1 MSRLKNAFGNFKKGI
16 MQANMT
22 TFGLMECIQYYLNE
36 LEEAVDEEPASVT
49 SLSDLDDVDIDDPE
63 SGDVLIH
70 DGDEWINGQLAEVS
84 YTGDYGDL
92 VNTPAIPS
100 KTSDLT
106 NDSGFITS
114 ADIPPIPSKT
124 SDLTND
130 SGFITSASLPTKT
143 SDLTND
149 SGFITSASL
158 PTKISDLTND
168 EGFTSTSWTQVQTTG
183 TKIAEISINGAS
195 TDVYA
200 PTSGGSSGHTILND
214 SGTAMTDRSNLQ
226 FDDLSVTDD
235 SVNDKTIVS
244 ASGKADKSDLTSI
257 FENGSTASQAISNGT
272 YFYLNGTLVR
282 AISAIASGAT
292 FTSGTNYETV
302 TAGALNELTQ
312 LTPIG
317 LTVRSNYSS
326 KITIVSNSSY
336 KYGRVVV
343 INMRFTVSDS
353 ISGGGSAVL
362 FLNDIPPL
370 TSAGVSSGI
379 GSLYC
384 QISNIRFALLGNG
397 AISLPSGYTLTA
409 RDYYISGSYISAN

>member
-124 SDLTND
+124 SDLVND

-168 EGFTSTSWTQVQTTG
+168 EGFTSTSWTQIQTTG
-183 TKIAEISINGAS
+183 TKIAEIDIDGTT

-257 FENGSTASQAISNGT
+257 VQSGSTATQAISNGT

-292 FTSGTNYETV
+292 FTNGTNYEVV
-302 TAGALNELTQ
+302 TAGGLNS
-312 LTPIG
+312 II
-317 LTVRSNYSS
+317 SS
-326 KITIVSNSSY
+326 LSTTTATIAINSSY
-336 KYGRVVV
+336 KYNNDATATKSWNTVMLKIPTLTHLNANGSSILGTIPIGYRPSEVVSKTTV
-343 INMRFTVSDS
+343 ANNSGVLIKYLFTVRPNGEFSVYNY
-353 ISGGGSAVL
+353 GSYTGAES
-362 FLNDIPPL
+362 LNDLMIWL
-370 TSAGVSSGI
+370 IT
-379 GSLYC
+379 
-384 QISNIRFALLGNG
+384 
-397 AISLPSGYTLTA
+397 
-409 RDYYISGSYISAN
+409 

>member
-70 DGDEWINGQLAEVS
+70 DGDDWINGQLAEVS

-92 VNTPAIPS
+92 HNTPAIPS

-158 PTKISDLTND
+158 PTKVSDLTND
-168 EGFTSTSWTQVQTTG
+168 EGFTSTSWNQIQTTG

-200 PTSGGSSGHTILND
+200 PTSGGSSGHTILNG

-226 FDDLSVTDD
+226 FDDLSVSDD

-257 FENGSTASQAISNGT
+257 VQNGSTASQAISNGT

-282 AISAIASGAT
+282 AISDIASGAT
-292 FTSGTNYETV
+292 FTANTNYEVV
-302 TAGALNELTQ
+302 TAG
-312 LTPIG
+312 G
-317 LTVRSNYSS
+317 
-326 KITIVSNSSY
+326 
-336 KYGRVVV
+336 
-343 INMRFTVSDS
+343 
-353 ISGGGSAVL
+353 
-362 FLNDIPPL
+362 LNDILNWTYLGEKTGSSAFSLPTTFNELYVVIRPNNSTL
-370 TSAGVSSGI
+370 YVPMLIISDDLSATAKTFRIGYYSTSAYNNGCSISVSLTGASLVQVYQN
-379 GSLYC
+379 GSDVT
-384 QISNIRFALLGNG
+384 SNTKCKI
-397 AISLPSGYTLTA
+397 
-409 RDYYISGSYISAN
+409 YYR

>member
-92 VNTPAIPS
+92 VNTPSIPS

-130 SGFITSASLPTKT
+130 SGFITSASLPTKV
-143 SDLTND
+143 
-149 SGFITSASL
+149 
-158 PTKISDLTND
+158 SDLTND
-168 EGFTSTSWTQVQTTG
+168 EGFTSTSWSQIQTTG
-183 TKIAEISINGAS
+183 TKIAEIDIDGTT
-195 TDVYA
+195 TDIYA
-200 PTSGGSSGHTILND
+200 PTSGGSSGHTILNEN
-214 SGTAMTDRSNLQ
+214 GTAMTGRSNLQ
-226 FDDLSVTDD
+226 FDDLSVSDD

-257 FENGSTASQAISNGT
+257 VQNGSTASQAISNGT

-292 FTSGTNYETV
+292 FTANTNYEVV
-302 TAGALNELTQ
+302 TAGALNELTDIKSSSVTINISYK
-312 LTPIG
+312 LNDDFNIYRSG
-317 LTVRSNYSS
+317 NTVLLKITSLKNLAANAYSNLGVIPEGYRPTTNIYLNTIATNSGDICRYVFNARPNGDLRVFNYS
-326 KITIVSNSSY
+326 TY
-336 KYGRVVV
+336 
-343 INMRFTVSDS
+343 T
-353 ISGGGSAVL
+353 GSESTA
-362 FLNDIPPL
+362 DIM
-370 TSAGVSSGI
+370 I
-379 GSLYC
+379 W
-384 QISNIRFALLGNG
+384 FAE
-397 AISLPSGYTLTA
+397 
-409 RDYYISGSYISAN
+409 

>member
-70 DGDEWINGQLAEVS
+70 DGDDWINGQLAEVS

-92 VNTPAIPS
+92 HNTPAIPS

-130 SGFITSASLPTKT
+130 SGFITSADIPTIPSKT
-143 SDLTND
+143 SDLVND

-158 PTKISDLTND
+158 PTKTSDLTND
-168 EGFTSTSWTQVQTTG
+168 EGFTSTSWTQIQTTG
-183 TKIAEISINGAS
+183 TKIAEIDIDGTT
-195 TDVYA
+195 TDIYA
-200 PTSGGSSGHTILND
+200 PTSGGSSGHTILNG

-226 FDDLSVTDD
+226 FDDLSVIDD

-257 FENGSTASQAISNGT
+257 VQNGSTASQAISFGQRFYRNGV
-272 YFYLNGTLVR
+272 LKR
-282 AISAIASGAT
+282 AISDISSGDS
-292 FTSGTNYETV
+292 FTDGTNCESVTLNVIGSYVET
-302 TAGALNELTQ
+302 E
-312 LTPIG
+312 P
-317 LTVRSNYSS
+317 
-326 KITIVSNSSY
+326 
-336 KYGRVVV
+336 
-343 INMRFTVSDS
+343 SDS
-353 ISGGGSAVL
+353 SLSADVRCR
-362 FLNDIPPL
+362 
-370 TSAGVSSGI
+370 
-379 GSLYC
+379 SLW
-384 QISNIRFALLGNG
+384 
-397 AISLPSGYTLTA
+397 
-409 RDYYISGSYISAN
+409 

>member
-70 DGDEWINGQLAEVS
+70 DGDDWINGQLAEVS

-92 VNTPAIPS
+92 HNTPAIPS

-130 SGFITSASLPTKT
+130 SGFITSADIPTIPSKT
-143 SDLTND
+143 SDLVND

-158 PTKISDLTND
+158 PTKTSDLTND
-168 EGFTSTSWTQVQTTG
+168 EGFTSTSWTQIQTTG
-183 TKIAEISINGAS
+183 TKIAEIDIDGTT
-195 TDVYA
+195 TDIYA
-200 PTSGGSSGHTILND
+200 PTSGGSSGHTILNG

-226 FDDLSVTDD
+226 FDDLSVIDD

-244 ASGKADKSDLTSI
+244 ASGKADKSDLTNI
-257 FENGSTASQAISNGT
+257 FLSGTNDTGSTIASGT
-272 YFYLNGTLVR
+272 YFYNNDVLRRATSSISNSSSITNSNSKVVNG
-282 AISAIASGAT
+282 S
-292 FTSGTNYETV
+292 
-302 TAGALNELTQ
+302 LNELNNPVTTKTHTYSTATTIASQGYASISIDATLTGYTPMGSIGTQ
-312 LTPIG
+312 L
-317 LTVRSNYSS
+317 
-326 KITIVSNSSY
+326 
-336 KYGRVVV
+336 
-343 INMRFTVSDS
+343 
-353 ISGGGSAVL
+353 SGGVGCTVTESYV
-362 FLNDIPPL
+362 N
-370 TSAGVSSGI
+370 
-379 GSLYC
+379 
-384 QISNIRFALLGNG
+384 SN
-397 AISLPSGYTLTA
+397 TLTLILTNLSNA
-409 RDYYISGSYISAN
+409 TKTVNSVKATVLYKRKL

>member
-36 LEEAVDEEPASVT
+36 LEDAVDEEPASVT

-70 DGDEWINGQLAEVS
+70 DGDKWINGQLAEVS

-130 SGFITSASLPTKT
+130 SGFITSADIPPIPSKT

-158 PTKISDLTND
+158 PTKVSDLTND
-168 EGFTSTSWTQVQTTG
+168 EGFTSTSWTQIQTTG
-183 TKIAEISINGAS
+183 TKIAEIDIDGTT

-226 FDDLSVTDD
+226 FNELSVTDD

-244 ASGKADKSDLTSI
+244 ASGKADKRDLTSI
-257 FENGSTASQAISNGT
+257 FLNGLNNTGSDIASGT
-272 YFYLNGTLVR
+272 YFYDSGVLKRATAKINNG
-282 AISAIASGAT
+282 SAV
-292 FTSGTNYETV
+292 TNSNSEVV
-302 TAGALNELTQ
+302 TAGALNELNEYTKLFTGTTGTTLATQ
-312 LTPIG
+312 LNQLGSIIFG
-317 LTVRSNYSS
+317 GDYDIKRLYIEDKDGSNNYKLDCIMKSATQYIFNCCYSNANYPFIA
-326 KITIVSNSSY
+326 KNMFVTSNSSSY
-336 KYGRVVV
+336 ETYGSTTE
-343 INMRFTVSDS
+343 N
-353 ISGGGSAVL
+353 
-362 FLNDIPPL
+362 
-370 TSAGVSSGI
+370 VSSQTTHI
-379 GSLYC
+379 ITCWYK
-384 QISNIRFALLGNG
+384 
-397 AISLPSGYTLTA
+397 
-409 RDYYISGSYISAN
+409 